1 MQLLPFLAVTA
12 LITLAPGVDMALV
25 TKNALAHGRRAA
37 LATALGVNAGVAIWI
52 LASAA
57 GVSALVRASATAF
70 DTLKLA
76 GAVYLVVL
84 GVQLLQRAGTAESA
98 SAGPTA
104 SGAAACFRQ
113 GFFNNLLN
121 PKMGV
126 VFVSLLPQFLGTHTS
141 VLGGTLVLGG
151 AFLVM
156 GVGWLCAY
164 ALLAARAA
172 GILRRPRVRAW
183 IEALTGVVL
192 IGLAIRVATE
202 QRQP

>member
-57 GVSALVRASATAF
+57 GISAAIWASATAF
-70 DTLKLA
+70 GTLKLA
-76 GAVYLVVL
+76 GAAYLLLL
-84 GVQLLQRAGTAESA
+84 GVQLLRRAGTEPA
-98 SAGPTA
+98 STA
-104 SGAAACFRQ
+104 SSAPGTATCFRQ
-113 GFFNNLLN
+113 GFLNNLLN

-164 ALLAARAA
+164 ALLTARVA
-172 GILRRPRVRAW
+172 GILRRPRVRAR
-183 IEALTGVVL
+183 IEVLTGFVL

-202 QRQP
+202 QRQR